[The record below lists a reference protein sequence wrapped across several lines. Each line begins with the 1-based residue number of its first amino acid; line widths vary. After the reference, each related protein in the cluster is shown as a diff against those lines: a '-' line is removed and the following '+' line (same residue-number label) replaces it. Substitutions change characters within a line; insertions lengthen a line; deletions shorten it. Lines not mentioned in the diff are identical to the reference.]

1 MEFNWPVIGTNII
14 GFVIV
19 VLVLKK
25 SAWGPMLDMLD
36 ARRDKISADFTE
48 ASTARTDAEGI
59 KSDLELQLVEIK
71 SLEREKIQ
79 AAVEKGEDLAE
90 TIRNEASTKA
100 TATLEKA
107 QNDIEVETQKAQIG
121 LRDQVVDLA
130 MKSSEMLLKKELDD
144 DTHRKLI
151 SDYIDS
157 LGEMPHA

>member
-1 MEFNWPVIGTNII
+1 MEFNWPVIGTNIL

-25 SAWGPMLDMLD
+25 NAWGPMLDMLD

-48 ASTARTDAEGI
+48 ASTARSDAESI

-71 SLEREKIQ
+71 SVEREKIQ
-79 AAVEKGEDLAE
+79 EAVEKGEDLAE
-90 TIRNEASTKA
+90 KIRTEASTKA

-107 QNDIEVETQKAQIG
+107 QNDIEVETQKAQMG